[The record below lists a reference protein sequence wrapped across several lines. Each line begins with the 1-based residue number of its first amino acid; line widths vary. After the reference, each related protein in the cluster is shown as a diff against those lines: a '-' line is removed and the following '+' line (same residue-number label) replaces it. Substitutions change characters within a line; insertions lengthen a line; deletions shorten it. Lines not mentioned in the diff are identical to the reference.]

1 MWTCHWLAIET
12 RSPLFGVS
20 VPFCVARG
28 DAGDDLHNAGVYLW
42 SAGRRWRRCNARGG
56 GWRRR
61 RHIARVFGAGRSVWC
76 LSCKWMGHC
85 IDLSPRVC
93 PLVIFPPPSFLC
105 FLCPSPTLPGML
117 LPIVMQQT
125 AKHARSA
132 SISTTPGAAGGAP
145 AGEPIH
151 MRDILNLILSPVR
164 LGRGLVRWKPVCSG
178 IEYFRLTLFLP
189 ALATS
194 SPCLNR
200 DRLS

>member
-1 MWTCHWLAIET
+1 MISTMLEST
-12 RSPLFGVS
+12 FGA
-20 VPFCVARG
+20 PAAGGG
-28 DAGDDLHNAGVYLW
+28 DATRGA
-42 SAGRRWRRCNARGG
+42 AAGG
-56 GWRRR
+56 GGGTSPEFSALAGPCGVCPASGWG
-61 RHIARVFGAGRSVWC
+61 IA
-76 LSCKWMGHC
+76 L
-85 IDLSPRVC
+85 IYPPVC

-194 SPCLNR
+194 LPLP
-200 DRLS
+200 